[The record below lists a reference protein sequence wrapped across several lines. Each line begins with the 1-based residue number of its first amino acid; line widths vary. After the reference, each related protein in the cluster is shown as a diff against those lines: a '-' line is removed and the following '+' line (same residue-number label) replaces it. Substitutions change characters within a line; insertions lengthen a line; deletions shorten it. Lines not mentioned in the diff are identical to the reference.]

1 MYGNR
6 PSKKVVTVN
15 RYESELQRI
24 LQGYDE
30 VQYSSTQ
37 DSDEGYIFITT
48 AGHGFLVVPIKDRFI
63 HVATSIVK
71 FGYIGKLAIYLEEDQ
86 EASTFLKEIRS
97 QL

>member
-1 MYGNR
+1 MTMN
-6 PSKKVVTVN
+6 K
-15 RYESELQRI
+15 YESELQRI

-30 VQYSSTQ
+30 VQYSSTE
-37 DSDEGYIFITT
+37 DKDEGYIFITT
-48 AGHGFLVVPIKDRFI
+48 AGHGFLVVPVKDRYA
-63 HVATSIVK
+63 HVAMNIVK